1 MLHLCNHLVDREM
14 MNFAIIATGVL
25 AVIYMIAALLFML
38 FWFLP
43 ESIQDRICN
52 IFSSSK
58 TADRGLE

>member
-1 MLHLCNHLVDREM
+1 M
-14 MNFAIIATGVL
+14 MNFAIDAAGVL

-43 ESIQDRICN
+43 ERIQDRICN
-52 IFSSSK
+52 IFSRSK